1 MSKNVKINGA
11 TYENVPKVSIPLA
24 KGEGNA
30 DFYDTSSDT
39 AGAGDILVGKTSH
52 NAGGLVTGSM
62 PNNGAVTGSVGTKD
76 GKYIIP
82 AGYHNGAGAVI
93 IDAAEQAKLISG
105 NIKAGVTVLGVSGS
119 GSVVETKDG
128 TATAGEIIKG
138 KTAYVN
144 GSKITGAL
152 SLISVTQDAIT
163 KALTIK

>member
-1 MSKNVKINGA
+1 MSKSVKINGA
-11 TYENVPKVSIPLA
+11 TYENVPKMSIPLA
-24 KGEGNA
+24 QGEGNA
-30 DFYDTSSDT
+30 DFYDTSADT
-39 AGAGDILVGKTSH
+39 AAATHILTGETAHS
-52 NAGGLVTGSM
+52 ATGPVTGSM
-62 PNNGAVTGSVGTKD
+62 PNNGAVAGTIGTKD
-76 GKYIIP
+76 GKYTIP
-82 AGYHNGAGAVI
+82 AGYHSGAGTVI

-119 GSVVETKDG
+119 SSVVETKDG
-128 TATAGEIIKG
+128 TAIAGEIIKG

>member
-24 KGEGNA
+24 EGEGNA

-76 GKYIIP
+76 GKYIIQ

-93 IDAAEQAKLISG
+93 IDAAEQAKLDFRKYQSG
-105 NIKAGVTVLGVSGS
+105 CHRIRSERLQQRSRNQRWDS
-119 GSVVETKDG
+119 DRRR
-128 TATAGEIIKG
+128 
-138 KTAYVN
+138 N
-144 GSKITGAL
+144 H
-152 SLISVTQDAIT
+152 
-163 KALTIK
+163 

>member
-1 MSKNVKINGA
+1 
-11 TYENVPKVSIPLA
+11 
-24 KGEGNA
+24 
-30 DFYDTSSDT
+30 
-39 AGAGDILVGKTSH
+39 
-52 NAGGLVTGSM
+52 M
-62 PNNGAVTGSVGTKD
+62 PNNGAVAGTISTKD

-82 AGYHNGAGAVI
+82 AGYHDGAGTVI

-119 GSVVETKDG
+119 SSVVETKDG

>member
-1 MSKNVKINGA
+1 MGKSVKINGA

-24 KGEGNA
+24 QGEGNA
-30 DFYDTSSDT
+30 DFYDTSADT
-39 AGAGDILVGKTSH
+39 AAAAHILTGKMAHSAT
-52 NAGGLVTGSM
+52 GPVTGSM
-62 PNNGAVTGSVGTKD
+62 QDNGAVAGTISTKN

-82 AGYHNGAGAVI
+82 AGYHNGAGTVI
-93 IDAAEQAKLISG
+93 IDEAEQAKLISG

-138 KTAYVN
+138 KTAFVN
-144 GSKITGAL
+144 GSKITGLL

>member
-52 NAGGLVTGSM
+52 NADGLVTGSM

-76 GKYIIP
+76 KVHHSGGLSQRRRCSHHRCSRAGQADFRKY
-82 AGYHNGAGAVI
+82 
-93 IDAAEQAKLISG
+93 QSG
-105 NIKAGVTVLGVSGS
+105 CHRIRSERLQQRSRNQRWDS
-119 GSVVETKDG
+119 DRRR
-128 TATAGEIIKG
+128 
-138 KTAYVN
+138 N
-144 GSKITGAL
+144 H
-152 SLISVTQDAIT
+152 
-163 KALTIK
+163 

>member
-1 MSKNVKINGA
+1 MSKSVKINGA

-24 KGEGNA
+24 QGEGNA
-30 DFYDTSSDT
+30 DFYDTSADT
-39 AGAGDILVGKTSH
+39 ADAAHILTGKTAHS
-52 NAGGLVTGSM
+52 ATGPVTGSM
-62 PNNGAVTGSVGTKD
+62 PNNGAVTGTISAKG
-76 GKYIIP
+76 GKYIVP
-82 AGYHNGAGAVI
+82 AGYHNGAGTVI
-93 IDAAEQAKLISG
+93 IDAVEQDKLISG

-119 GSVVETKDG
+119 SSVVETKDG

-152 SLISVTQDAIT
+152 SSISVTQDAIT